1 MASVPS
7 PPQFPDVPVHVPHA
21 PLRNYYGEDQQRC
34 AWAVGLFDSTAQ
46 DYERIVGL
54 MAMGSGSWYRRR
66 ALSLAGLQTG
76 MQVIDVGT
84 GTGLVAR
91 EAARLVGPQGS
102 VLGVDPSAGML
113 ANARATSGMRL
124 VQGRAESIP
133 APDAS
138 ADFLCMGYA
147 LRHIGDLSVA
157 FREFE
162 RVLRPGGRLCLLEIT
177 HPEGR
182 WRAAVLKTYMRRLVP
197 WAARVLGRERN
208 TPLLMRYYWD
218 TIAACVAPPLIVAAL
233 RAAGFVEVTRRV
245 EWGIFSEYCARR
257 AQSEVALTQRQL

>member
-1 MASVPS
+1 MAGGLRAMHNVACMPS
-7 PPQFPDVPVHVPHA
+7 PTQAPTTPVHVPHA
-21 PLRNYYGEDQQRC
+21 PLRGYYGQDQQRC
-34 AWAVGLFDSTAQ
+34 EWVVDLFDRTAL
-46 DYERIVGL
+46 DYERIEGL

-66 ALSLAGLQTG
+66 ALSAAGLQSG

-102 VLGVDPSAGML
+102 VLGVDPSAEML
-113 ANARATSGMRL
+113 ANARTMAGVHL
-124 VQGRAESIP
+124 APGRAESIP

-147 LRHIGDLSVA
+147 LRHISDLSVA
-157 FREFE
+157 FHEFE

-177 HPEGR
+177 RPEGR
-182 WRAAVLKTYMRRLVP
+182 WRRALLKTYMRTLVP
-197 WAARVLGRERN
+197 WAAHILARQRD

-218 TIAACVAPPLIVAAL
+218 TIEACVAPSLIVAAL
-233 RAAGFVEVTRRV
+233 NETGFVEVTRRV
-245 EWGIFSEYCARR
+245 ELGIFSQYCARR
-257 AQSEVALTQRQL
+257 PD

>member
-1 MASVPS
+1 MAHMPS
-7 PPQFPDVPVHVPHA
+7 RTQIPVTPAHVPHA
-21 PLRNYYGEDQQRC
+21 PLCSYYGPDQQRS
-34 AWAVGLFDSTAQ
+34 AWVVDLFNRTAP
-46 DYERIVGL
+46 DYERIEGL

-66 ALSLAGLQTG
+66 ALSSAGLRSG

-91 EAARLVGPQGS
+91 EAARLVGPRGG
-102 VLGVDPSAGML
+102 VLGVDPSAAML
-113 ANARATSGMRL
+113 ANARPMAGVRL
-124 VQGRAESIP
+124 TVGRAESIP

-147 LRHIGDLSVA
+147 LRHISDLSVA

-177 HPEGR
+177 RPEGR
-182 WRAAVLKTYMRRLVP
+182 WQRALLKTYMRTLVP
-197 WAARVLGRERN
+197 WAARVLGRERD

-218 TIAACVAPPLIVAAL
+218 TIEACIAPPLIVAAL
-233 RAAGFVEVTRRV
+233 DAAGFVEVTRRV
-245 EWGIFSEYCARR
+245 ELGIFSQYCARR
-257 AQSEVALTQRQL
+257 PQ